1 MVTILCT
8 LIQSERILLQIE
20 NKYIY
25 IYILI
30 RISDIIYTLKLHFIL
45 ALCSTISYIFSID
58 DHRADGYYRESR
70 YNVYLYLENAQIYIM
85 IYGKKK
91 KQIICINN
99 NNGRMKS
106 RWFIPRIIPPIV
118 MSEAMRLGT
127 EEKIVECS
135 LKVIRSASNI
145 FFFTAS
151 ETGENSAIFHRIRGE
166 STKTPGNLSE
176 YKYLRPRKGS

>member
-1 MVTILCT
+1 M
-8 LIQSERILLQIE
+8 E
-20 NKYIY
+20 
-25 IYILI
+25 
-30 RISDIIYTLKLHFIL
+30 
-45 ALCSTISYIFSID
+45 
-58 DHRADGYYRESR
+58 
-70 YNVYLYLENAQIYIM
+70 
-85 IYGKKK
+85 KKK

-99 NNGRMKS
+99 NNGRIKS

-118 MSEAMRLGT
+118 MSEAMIGHGG
-127 EEKIVECS
+127 KIVECS